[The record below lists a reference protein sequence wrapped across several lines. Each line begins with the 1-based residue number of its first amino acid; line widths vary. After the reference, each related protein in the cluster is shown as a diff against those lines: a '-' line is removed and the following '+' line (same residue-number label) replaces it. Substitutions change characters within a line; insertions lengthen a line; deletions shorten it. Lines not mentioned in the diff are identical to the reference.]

1 VIAELLDSLEV
12 TSGPGWP
19 RRQCQ
24 LAEEAAVV
32 RAYGTAHGVGVVDVG
47 SGRV

>member
-1 VIAELLDSLEV
+1 VIAELLDSLQR

-24 LAEEAAVV
+24 VAEEVTVA
-32 RAYGTAHGVGVVDVG
+32 RAYGTTCGVGVVEVG
-47 SGRV
+47 RGRA